1 MTWFSWFKAAIFA
14 LLAINAVAY
23 VVTGTV
29 SEALDSVAWFVLLAL
44 FEVETNRMN
53 WARRH
58 PTAGVMRFIRMG
70 ATLAIGVAATGY
82 LYDHAWLD
90 AMNAWLWIGV
100 VVLLEFEV
108 RKPDAVR
115 AHRAGFGAVATALY
129 SGLAGV
135 VVAWLWQGEWF
146 DAYDAL
152 LWIIAFGALEM
163 NLLNIA
169 RRAAP
174 SNESAGELRH
184 KT

>member
-14 LLAINAVAY
+14 LLAINAVAF
-23 VVTGTV
+23 VFAGTV

-44 FEVETNRMN
+44 FEVETTRMD
-53 WARRH
+53 WARRQ
-58 PTAGVMRFIRMG
+58 PTAAAMRLIRLG

-82 LYDHAWLD
+82 LYDHAWPD

-115 AHRAGFGAVATALY
+115 AHRASFGAVATTLY
-129 SGLAGV
+129 SGLIGV
-135 VVAWLWQGEWF
+135 VATWLWRGEWF

-169 RRAAP
+169 RSAAT
-174 SNESAGELRH
+174 SNESAAELRH

>member
-1 MTWFSWFKAAIFA
+1 MTWFSCFKAVIFA
-14 LLAINAVAY
+14 LLAINAAAFVVA
-23 VVTGTV
+23 GTL

-44 FEVETNRMN
+44 FEVETTRMH
-53 WARRH
+53 WARRQPVAAAMH
-58 PTAGVMRFIRMG
+58 FIRMG

-90 AMNAWLWIGV
+90 ALNAWLWIGV

-108 RKPDAVR
+108 RKPDAVL
-115 AHRAGFGAVATALY
+115 AHRASFGAVATALY
-129 SGLAGV
+129 SGLVGV
-135 VVAWLWQGEWF
+135 VVAWLWHGEWF

-169 RRAAP
+169 RRAAA
-174 SNESAGELRH
+174 SDESAGELRH

>member
-1 MTWFSWFKAAIFA
+1 MTWFSCLKAAIFA
-14 LLAINAVAY
+14 LLAINAVAF
-23 VVTGTV
+23 VVAGTV

-44 FEVETNRMN
+44 FEVETTRMD
-53 WARRH
+53 WARRRSM
-58 PTAGVMRFIRMG
+58 AMAMRFIRLG
-70 ATLAIGVAATGY
+70 ATLAIGVAATVY
-82 LYDHAWLD
+82 LYDQAWLD

-108 RKPDAVR
+108 RKPDAVL
-115 AHRAGFGAVATALY
+115 AHRASFGALATALY

-163 NLLNIA
+163 NLLNGA
-169 RRAAP
+169 RSAAA